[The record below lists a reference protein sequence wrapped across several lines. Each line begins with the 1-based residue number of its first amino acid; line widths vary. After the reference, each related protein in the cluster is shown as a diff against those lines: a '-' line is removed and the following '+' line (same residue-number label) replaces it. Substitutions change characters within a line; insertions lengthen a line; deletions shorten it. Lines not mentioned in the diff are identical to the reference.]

1 VAKNWQQNQTDAK
14 EIKISRSSTNSN
26 KVRNFAIPAQAGI
39 QISATHGWMP
49 AFAGMTGDRV
59 SLRRKAAL
67 SVSTG
72 ARFATGRIG
81 FWVGIAQDAKTAK

>member
-1 VAKNWQQNQTDAK
+1 MVK
-14 EIKISRSSTNSN
+14 ELRTATRSAASVQRDCTLLL
-26 KVRNFAIPAQAGI
+26 VIPAQAGI
-39 QISATHGWMP
+39 QISAAHGWMP
-49 AFAGMTGDRV
+49 AFAGMTGDRA

-67 SVSTG
+67 SLSTG

>member
-1 VAKNWQQNQTDAK
+1 MVK
-14 EIKISRSSTNSN
+14 ELGTPTRSAAN
-26 KVRNFAIPAQAGI
+26 VQRDCALLLVIPAQAGI

-67 SVSTG
+67 SLSTG